1 MVLVDTVEKY
11 IMLLFRGRRNG
22 DLKTSVTDFIY
33 SFSANNLQYA
43 QTHKTFN

>member
-1 MVLVDTVEKY
+1 MVLIDTIEKY
-11 IMLLFRGRRNG
+11 IMLLFCGRRNG

-33 SFSANNLQYA
+33 SFSANTLQYA